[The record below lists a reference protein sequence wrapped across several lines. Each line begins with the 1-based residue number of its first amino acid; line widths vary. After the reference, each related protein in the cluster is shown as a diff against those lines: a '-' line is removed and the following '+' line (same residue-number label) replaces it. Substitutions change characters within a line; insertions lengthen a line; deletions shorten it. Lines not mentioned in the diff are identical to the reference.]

1 MFGFKK
7 KIDKKAWAAAVLQN
21 APDNAEVI
29 PEEQLRMLTG
39 NMIAQHHR
47 IIKDIIR
54 IVQTSK
60 NPETREHR
68 RMLCEE
74 HYFEILKLEPFADA
88 GQLMMIQE
96 CKKLMQAIE

>member
-7 KIDKKAWAAAVLQN
+7 KKDKKAWAAAVFNTAPQN
-21 APDNAEVI
+21 PDAI
-29 PEEQLRMLTG
+29 PEEQLRILTG

-47 IIKDIIR
+47 IINDSVR
-54 IVQTSK
+54 LVQTSK

-74 HYFEILKLEPFADA
+74 HFMEILRLEPFADA

-96 CKKLMQAIE
+96 CRNFMQTIE